1 MMNACHRI
9 VGAAAA
15 LMLIAGFAAAA
26 EPQVSFTYMPPYGS
40 TEDLAG
46 RVENVDSTTHAVAVY
61 IFVDG
66 WWTKPTFGAPLS
78 PIASDGTWT
87 CDITT
92 GGSDIYA
99 TQLAAYVVPRDYA
112 PPLAEGW
119 PQLPDELAANAVAS
133 VRATRPYTRRIW
145 FSGYEWS
152 VKDSRGQTT
161 GPGDNVFS
169 DSTGNVWVDAQGRL
183 HLKICRRNGVWSC
196 AEVVSVR
203 SFGHGTYRIFADT
216 AADALDARAVL
227 GLFTWND
234 DAPYTHREID
244 IELSR
249 WDNASDANNA
259 QYVVQPW
266 QPPGHLTRFRVPPDV
281 TNATYSFSWR
291 TNRIDFATYGG
302 HVIPTSPAGGEIAA
316 WSFAGD
322 GLPQPGGENY
332 RINLW
337 LCNTAGTTDGK
348 DEEVVISRFAFVPS
362 PLPRPAWTNLAWSA
376 DGMLA
381 LAARAEPQVAYRV
394 EVSSNLTVWA
404 ESTVVAATNT
414 SLIFMEQPLPGHAR
428 RFYRLTALE
437 P

>member
-1 MMNACHRI
+1 MPLWEIDMEKHDTSSDPGMRPEKTI
-9 VGAAAA
+9 VFAGA
-15 LMLIAGFAAAA
+15 LSLILTAGFAAAV
-26 EPQVSFTYMPPYGS
+26 EQPQVAFTHVPAYGS
-40 TEDLAG
+40 TEDLSG
-46 RVENVDSTTHAVAVY
+46 RVENVDFATHAVAVY
-61 IFVDG
+61 IFIGG
-66 WWTKPTFGAPLS
+66 WWSKPTFEAPLS
-78 PIASDGTWT
+78 PIAPDGTWT

-92 GGSDIYA
+92 GGSDMYA
-99 TQLAAYVVPRDYA
+99 TQIAAYVVPIGYA

-119 PQLPDELAANAVAS
+119 PQLPDVLDANAVAS
-133 VRATRPYTRRIW
+133 VRATRPFTRRIE
-145 FSGYEWS
+145 FAGYEWS
-152 VKDSRGQTT
+152 VKESRGLPT
-161 GPGDNVFS
+161 GPGNNVFS
-169 DSTGNVWVDAQGRL
+169 DSSSNVWVDAQGRL
-183 HLKICRRNGVWSC
+183 HLKICRRDGVWSC

-316 WSFAGD
+316 
-322 GLPQPGGENY
+322 
-332 RINLW
+332 
-337 LCNTAGTTDGK
+337 
-348 DEEVVISRFAFVPS
+348 
-362 PLPRPAWTNLAWSA
+362 
-376 DGMLA
+376 
-381 LAARAEPQVAYRV
+381 
-394 EVSSNLTVWA
+394 
-404 ESTVVAATNT
+404 
-414 SLIFMEQPLPGHAR
+414 
-428 RFYRLTALE
+428 
-437 P
+437 

>member
-9 VGAAAA
+9 VSAAAA
-15 LMLIAGFAAAA
+15 FMLIAGFATAA
-26 EPQVSFTYMPPYGS
+26 EPQVAFTHVPPYGS
-40 TEDLAG
+40 TENLAG
-46 RVENVDSTTHAVAVY
+46 RVENVDCATHAVAVY

-66 WWTKPTFGAPLS
+66 WWTKPSFAAPLS

-259 QYVVQPW
+259 QYVVQP
-266 QPPGHLTRFRVPPDV
+266 
-281 TNATYSFSWR
+281 
-291 TNRIDFATYGG
+291 
-302 HVIPTSPAGGEIAA
+302 
-316 WSFAGD
+316 
-322 GLPQPGGENY
+322 
-332 RINLW
+332 
-337 LCNTAGTTDGK
+337 
-348 DEEVVISRFAFVPS
+348 
-362 PLPRPAWTNLAWSA
+362 
-376 DGMLA
+376 
-381 LAARAEPQVAYRV
+381 
-394 EVSSNLTVWA
+394 
-404 ESTVVAATNT
+404 
-414 SLIFMEQPLPGHAR
+414 
-428 RFYRLTALE
+428 
-437 P
+437 

>member
-1 MMNACHRI
+1 
-9 VGAAAA
+9 
-15 LMLIAGFAAAA
+15 MLIAGFATAA
-26 EPQVSFTYMPPYGS
+26 EPQVAFTHVPPYGS
-40 TEDLAG
+40 TENLAG
-46 RVENVDSTTHAVAVY
+46 RVENVDCATHAVAVY

-66 WWTKPTFGAPLS
+66 WWTKPSFAAPLS

-119 PQLPDELAANAVAS
+119 PQLPDELAAN
-133 VRATRPYTRRIW
+133 
-145 FSGYEWS
+145 
-152 VKDSRGQTT
+152 
-161 GPGDNVFS
+161 
-169 DSTGNVWVDAQGRL
+169 
-183 HLKICRRNGVWSC
+183 
-196 AEVVSVR
+196 
-203 SFGHGTYRIFADT
+203 
-216 AADALDARAVL
+216 ADALDARAVL

-316 WSFAGD
+316 
-322 GLPQPGGENY
+322 
-332 RINLW
+332 
-337 LCNTAGTTDGK
+337 
-348 DEEVVISRFAFVPS
+348 
-362 PLPRPAWTNLAWSA
+362 
-376 DGMLA
+376 
-381 LAARAEPQVAYRV
+381 
-394 EVSSNLTVWA
+394 
-404 ESTVVAATNT
+404 
-414 SLIFMEQPLPGHAR
+414 
-428 RFYRLTALE
+428 
-437 P
+437 